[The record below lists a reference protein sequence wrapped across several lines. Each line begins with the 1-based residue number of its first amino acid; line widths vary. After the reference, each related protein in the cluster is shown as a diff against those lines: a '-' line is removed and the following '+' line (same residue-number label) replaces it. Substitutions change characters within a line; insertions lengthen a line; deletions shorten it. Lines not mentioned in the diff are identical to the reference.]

1 MMNFY
6 TLLGIEPEAD
16 PVQIQRAITAAEKT
30 GQIDPNLLNAA
41 RNYLLNPQRR
51 EQYHQKMGIKLKGRV
66 SAGDGFSGWIG
77 WLALVLLL
85 AGIMLI
91 PTYLFLRDKAPAPV
105 PPKATEA
112 LEALRQAG
120 TPTPVAS
127 PVAGQ

>member
-6 TLLGIEPEAD
+6 QLLGIEPEAD
-16 PVQIQRAITAAEKT
+16 PVQIQRAIVAAEKT

-51 EQYHQKMGIKLKGRV
+51 EQYHKKLGIRPKGRV

-91 PTYLFLRDKAPAPV
+91 PTYFRFRYAPPAPV
-105 PPKATEA
+105 PPKAAEA
-112 LEALRQAG
+112 LEAVRQAE
-120 TPTPVAS
+120 TPTLVAS
-127 PVAGQ
+127 PVSGQ

>member
-16 PVQIQRAITAAEKT
+16 PVQIQRAIRAAEKT

-51 EQYHQKMGIKLKGRV
+51 EQYHQKMGIKPKGRV
-66 SAGDGFSGWIG
+66 SADDGWIG

-85 AGIMLI
+85 AGIMLM